1 MTKRNPRL
9 QPTLYRIDRNSPIP
23 LYIQVRSRLMTIVN
37 SWPDPERMFHTE
49 DELTEA
55 FGVSRVTVRG
65 AMGELVEAGYLKRTR
80 GAGTRVTRRKIE
92 ERLQLGRK
100 LDKMWANEERMQ
112 VALLG
117 FERTGAPAGIAAEL
131 GIEPGANL
139 LSIKRLRS
147 TGLSPVAIDWRYVP
161 GPLADRVGRED
172 ARTGIYSAVA
182 RTVAFDH
189 VRMEIE
195 GGLSGPEEVE
205 LLLMPTGT
213 PILTQRFVVYSR
225 TGQAVMLGRSV
236 NRADMTR
243 YSLRMDATSEI
254 LG

>member
-1 MTKRNPRL
+1 MTKRKSRL
-9 QPTLYRIDRNSPIP
+9 QPALYRIDRNSPIP

-37 SWPDPERMFHTE
+37 SWPDPEQMFHTE

-65 AMGELVEAGYLKRTR
+65 ALGELVEAGYLKRTR

-100 LDKMWANEERMQ
+100 VDKMWGNEERMQ
-112 VALLG
+112 VALLA
-117 FERTGAPAGIAAEL
+117 FERLAAPPDIAAEL
-131 GIEPGANL
+131 GIDAGADV
-139 LSIKRLRS
+139 LSIKRMRS
-147 TGLSPVAIDWRYVP
+147 TGLAPVAIDWRYVP
-161 GPLADRVGRED
+161 GPLADRIGRED
-172 ARTGIYSAVA
+172 ARTGVYSVLA

-205 LLLMPTGT
+205 LLLMPNGT
-213 PILTQRFVVYSR
+213 PILKQKFAVYSR
-225 TGQAVMLGRSV
+225 LGQAVMLGRSV

>member
-1 MTKRNPRL
+1 MKKKPRL
-9 QPTLYRIDRNSPIP
+9 RPALFRIDRGSPIP

-37 SWPDPERMFHTE
+37 SWPDPELMFHTE

-55 FGVSRVTVRG
+55 FGVSRVTLRG
-65 AMGELVEAGYLKRTR
+65 ALSELVEAGYLKRTR

-100 LDKMWANEERMQ
+100 VDKMWANEERMHI
-112 VALLG
+112 ALLA
-117 FERTGAPAGIAAEL
+117 FERVAAPPAIAEAL
-131 GIEPGANL
+131 GIEAGRDI

-147 TGLSPVAIDWRYVP
+147 TGLSPIAIDWRYVP
-161 GPLADRVGRED
+161 GPFADRVGRED
-172 ARTGIYSAVA
+172 ARTGIYSAIA

-195 GGLSGPEEVE
+195 GGLSGPDEVE
-205 LLLMPTGT
+205 LLLMPPGT
-213 PILTQRFVVYSR
+213 PILTQNFVVYSR
-225 TGQAVMLGRSV
+225 IGQAVMLGRSV

>member
-1 MTKRNPRL
+1 MKKKPKQ
-9 QPTLYRIDRNSPIP
+9 QPALFKIDRRSPIP

-37 SWPDPERMFHTE
+37 SWPDPERMFQTE
-49 DELTEA
+49 DELTAA

-65 AMGELVEAGYLKRTR
+65 ALAELVEAGYLKRTR

-100 LDKMWANEERMQ
+100 LDRMWAKEERMQ
-112 VALLG
+112 VALLA
-117 FERTGAPAGIAAEL
+117 FERAGAPPAIAGEL
-131 GIEPGANL
+131 GIEPGAGL

-147 TGLSPVAIDWRYVP
+147 TALAPVAIDWRYVP
-161 GPLADRVGRED
+161 GPLGDRIGRDD
-172 ARTGIYSAVA
+172 ARTGIYSALA
-182 RTVAFDH
+182 RMVAFDH
-189 VRMEIE
+189 ERMEIE
-195 GGLSGPEEVE
+195 GGLSGPDEVE
-205 LLLMPTGT
+205 QLLMPTGT

-225 TGQAVMLGRSV
+225 TGAAVMLGRSV

>member
-1 MTKRNPRL
+1 MSRKPRL
-9 QPTLYRIDRNSPIP
+9 RPALYRIDRSSPIP

-37 SWPDPERMFHTE
+37 SWPDPEQMFHTE
-49 DELTEA
+49 DELTAA

-80 GAGTRVTRRKIE
+80 GAGTRVTKRKIE

-100 LDKMWANEERMQ
+100 LNKMWANEERMH
-112 VALLG
+112 VALLA

-131 GIEPGANL
+131 GIEPGADL

-147 TGLSPVAIDWRYVP
+147 TGLSPIAIDWRYVP

-172 ARTGIYSAVA
+172 ARTGIYSAIA
-182 RTVAFDH
+182 RMVAFDH

-195 GGLSGPEEVE
+195 GGLSGPEEIE

-225 TGQAVMLGRSV
+225 TGAAVMLGRSV